1 MEREIK
7 LDWGPNDVFDY
18 NGKFDDV
25 LGLRREMLCVPSAY
39 RRAGSSESRLLA
51 AIIDEMLALV
61 KNCNCVRGM
70 QSVVTDTIDGGQTV
84 HHNLVIVTEILKVK
98 PPPDDVL
105 RIENPHTGLAYA
117 KIIRT
122 GSKFEGNTIEGF
134 GDVTLDRFLAVE
146 TEGMYLGKWMETLDA
161 TVGGEVFPVNQFR
174 SAFHINAQ
182 MIGKGLCDMPTCPSE
197 KCIRNRERLVLLT
210 PGEQLRERLHQ
221 QAMTPESKAKTKV
234 VVDFLND
241 PQSGRAKAKKP
252 APVGEPVVVLHF
264 THDNIGE
271 SGQGGVEGDAQAGAA
286 RGGHS
291 GGGGGG
297 GGNGARGTDSAQNF
311 AGDWAVPG
319 DETEDDEDGVDP
331 KGPSRSA
338 AVAKRGLE
346 NAATTTEQGGKR
358 LRPAAGGVGAAR
370 DQGKSAASDKGV
382 PRAVS
387 TAEAADAMKQLMNT
401 YWAKGDAAMKAPA
414 LGAGTSAPLARVSA
428 FGAASV
434 PASVPAASSAQPP
447 FANMLRQSTN
457 TNSLAAGRLQVGQGA
472 LSPGV
477 APTLVNPIQGA
488 SGSAGGQ
495 RRDSDRRASAAQQ
508 RASISGAG
516 PAAQQ
521 RASIS
526 GAGRLGASLETLQR
540 EQEDATLAA
549 PPPARVLS
557 SASSSASASAPAAA
571 AARAAVPAVLRAAV
585 PAVLR
590 AAVPAVLRAAVPAV
604 HSAAPEGM
612 AVAPAVEPLPL
623 TTIVENFLLGV
634 SSFYSDRES
643 GMQSMQ
649 DELQVLSTNFQDLES
664 EHRLLQSTSSVA
676 VSALADMTARV
687 SERNAE
693 LNRLQTELHQAT
705 TALAAA
711 HAAAAAG
718 SSEAL
723 IVSQAALSAANTA
736 LNSAREETTEA
747 QSEAQA
753 ATAAAAAATS
763 ACELAQST
771 LDGMQANMM
780 AIFNGNALF
789 ARGHQRGQGGAAGG
803 GLGGAAGGQ

>member
-1 MEREIK
+1 
-7 LDWGPNDVFDY
+7 
-18 NGKFDDV
+18 
-25 LGLRREMLCVPSAY
+25 MLTQ
-39 RRAGSSESRLLA
+39 G
-51 AIIDEMLALV
+51 I
-61 KNCNCVRGM
+61 
-70 QSVVTDTIDGGQTV
+70 
-84 HHNLVIVTEILKVK
+84 
-98 PPPDDVL
+98 
-105 RIENPHTGLAYA
+105 
-117 KIIRT
+117 
-122 GSKFEGNTIEGF
+122 
-134 GDVTLDRFLAVE
+134 
-146 TEGMYLGKWMETLDA
+146 YLGKWMETLNA
-161 TVGGEVFPVNQFR
+161 TVGDNVFEVNQFR

-182 MIGKGLCDMPTCPSE
+182 MIGKDVCDMVTCPSQR
-197 KCIRNRERLVLLT
+197 CQRNRQRLAQMSAGQQLCERLN
-210 PGEQLRERLHQ
+210 QK
-221 QAMTPESKAKTKV
+221 AMTPESKAKTMV
-234 VVDFLND
+234 VVDSLRD
-241 PQSGRAKAKKP
+241 LKSGRAKKL
-252 APVGEPVVVLHF
+252 APLEPVVVLHF

-271 SGQGGVEGDAQAGAA
+271 SGQGGDEGDEQAGAA
-286 RGGHS
+286 GGGHS

-297 GGNGARGTDSAQNF
+297 GGNGARGTNSAQNF

-387 TAEAADAMKQLMNT
+387 KAEAADAMKQLMNT

-495 RRDSDRRASAAQQ
+495 RRDSDRRAS
-508 RASISGAG
+508 
-516 PAAQQ
+516 AAQQ

-664 EHRLLQSTSSVA
+664 EHRLLQSTSQVV

-780 AIFNGNALF
+780 AMFNGNALF

>member
-1 MEREIK
+1 
-7 LDWGPNDVFDY
+7 
-18 NGKFDDV
+18 
-25 LGLRREMLCVPSAY
+25 MLTQ
-39 RRAGSSESRLLA
+39 G
-51 AIIDEMLALV
+51 I
-61 KNCNCVRGM
+61 
-70 QSVVTDTIDGGQTV
+70 
-84 HHNLVIVTEILKVK
+84 
-98 PPPDDVL
+98 
-105 RIENPHTGLAYA
+105 
-117 KIIRT
+117 
-122 GSKFEGNTIEGF
+122 
-134 GDVTLDRFLAVE
+134 
-146 TEGMYLGKWMETLDA
+146 YLGKWMETLNA
-161 TVGGEVFPVNQFR
+161 TVGDNVFEVNQFR

-182 MIGKGLCDMPTCPSE
+182 MTGKGLCDMPTCPSE

-387 TAEAADAMKQLMNT
+387 KAEAADAMKQLMNT

-585 PAVLR
+585 PAV
-590 AAVPAVLRAAVPAV
+590 

-664 EHRLLQSTSSVA
+664 EHRLLQSTSQVV

-780 AIFNGNALF
+780 AMFNGNALF